1 MASAKGHRRMSTN
14 EKLGEFLHTSA
25 IVDEAEEYLESEEL
39 KAKNRLRSTTL
50 YGAGAR
56 FRIPRVKVSAPIH
69 IQSHYVTTFAEKE
82 IYHKVPF
89 RRVSGGSRT

>member
-1 MASAKGHRRMSTN
+1 MASTKGHRRMSTN

-56 FRIPRVKVSAPIH
+56 FRVPRVKVSACH
-69 IQSHYVTTFAEKE
+69 HYPTNYFTTHSEKE
-82 IYHKVPF
+82 IHHKIPF
-89 RRVSGGSRT
+89 RRVSGGS